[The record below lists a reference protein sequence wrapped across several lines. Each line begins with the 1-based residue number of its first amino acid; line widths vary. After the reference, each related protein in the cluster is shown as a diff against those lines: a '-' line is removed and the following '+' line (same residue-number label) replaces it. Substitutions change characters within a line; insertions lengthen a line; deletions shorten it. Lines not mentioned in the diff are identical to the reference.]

1 MHVAGGSR
9 ILSWNVVRQPGDEI
23 IHGVNLFR
31 LRSAVLL
38 RPAIDLAR
46 EVTPGLAV
54 VPKTDG
60 AIIDPMEG
68 GDDAVCFVENGGALR
83 TGPVGHPRI
92 PQDATRPA
100 SHDVQP

>member
-1 MHVAGGSR
+1 MSQCRQLPVQHGQHARLAGMKNQIVEAVITVDDARLIVG
-9 ILSWNVVRQPGDEI
+9 WNVFRQPGDEI
-23 IHGVNLFR
+23 IHRLNLFR

-46 EVTPGLAV
+46 EVTPALAI

-68 GDDAVCFVENGGALR
+68 GDY
-83 TGPVGHPRI
+83 
-92 PQDATRPA
+92 
-100 SHDVQP
+100 